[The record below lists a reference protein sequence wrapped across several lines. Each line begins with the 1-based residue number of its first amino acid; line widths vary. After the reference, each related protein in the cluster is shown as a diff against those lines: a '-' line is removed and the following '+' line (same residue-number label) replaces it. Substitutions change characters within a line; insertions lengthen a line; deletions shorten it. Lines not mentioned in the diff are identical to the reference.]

1 MKKSLSNTRRLILIL
16 AISSS
21 FKRGFVTASDCRGN
35 PCGCPGDRA
44 GARPA
49 PTVNLPNDRLLY
61 ALLKNRIGIKIA
73 IFSFLLIIGCQSE
86 NTPVSINKGTDMCE
100 YCRMMI
106 DDFHYS
112 AEIVTKGKVH
122 KFDDIG
128 CMMAYAQSNDLSLD
142 KAHFWVM
149 DFDSAT
155 WIKGDEAYYV
165 LSPGIHTPMGYGIIA
180 FKDQIKAKETEDKS
194 KGEVK
199 EFKSLFNI
207 DWKQRPEH

>member
-1 MKKSLSNTRRLILIL
+1 MTILT
-16 AISSS
+16 ISSW
-21 FKRGFVTASDCRGN
+21 FKKVCVTASDCKGN
-35 PCGCPGDRA
+35 RYGCPRDRA

-49 PTVNLPNDRLLY
+49 PTVNLPNERLRY
-61 ALLKNRIGIKIA
+61 ALLENRSGIRIA
-73 IFSFLLIIGCQSE
+73 IFLFLLIISCQPE
-86 NTPVSINKGTDMCE
+86 NSPVSINKGTDMCE

-128 CMMAYAQSNDLSLD
+128 CMLAYAQSNDLSLD